1 MGFLMKYDQPQKS
14 YRDRERT
21 QNALI
26 LSVTSSCR
34 RRGLALIIHYFK
46 ITVKTSD
53 FLSSLTGT
61 NNRNDNQNNDK
72 IDKQKV
78 RIEIPDTTFVCSTP
92 LAGNNNR
99 NNDQNNDKIDKKKV
113 KIEIPDTTSVCS
125 TPLAGTSDT
134 RISTKRGGGLFT
146 K

>member
-1 MGFLMKYDQPQKS
+1 MVLLMKYDQPPPKKS
-14 YRDRERT
+14 YCDRERP

-26 LSVTSSCR
+26 LSVTSSCW
-34 RRGLALIIHYFK
+34 RRGIVLLIHFFK
-46 ITVKTSD
+46 ISDKTSN
-53 FLSSLTGT
+53 FLTGT
-61 NNRNDNQNNDK
+61 NYRNDNQNNDK
-72 IDKQKV
+72 IDKQ
-78 RIEIPDTTFVCSTP
+78 
-92 LAGNNNR
+92 
-99 NNDQNNDKIDKKKV
+99 KV